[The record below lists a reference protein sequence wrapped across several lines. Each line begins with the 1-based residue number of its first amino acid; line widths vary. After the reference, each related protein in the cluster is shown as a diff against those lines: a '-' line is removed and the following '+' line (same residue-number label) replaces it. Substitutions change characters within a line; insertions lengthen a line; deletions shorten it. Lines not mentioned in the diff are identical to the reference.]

1 MGGLNNPP
9 QATSLP
15 HVFPAELPLCE
26 GGADAA
32 YVHVQ
37 TIRHAGCEGALDS
50 GADLVERVDGLAV
63 AAECLHDLIVLR
75 AAQLAGDR
83 RAGGCALQFALQ
95 APASVISPNHDY
107 RGSVAAP
114 GVHPPH
120 LKAPPPPSTPS

>member
-50 GADLVERVDGLAV
+50 GADLVECVDGFAA
-63 AAECLHDLIVLR
+63 AAESLHHLIVLR
-75 AAQLAGDR
+75 APKLAGDR
-83 RAGGCALQFALQ
+83 RAGRCTLQFALQ
-95 APASVISPNHDY
+95 APASVISHNHDNAQ
-107 RGSVAAP
+107 SVADRS
-114 GVHPPH
+114 VH
-120 LKAPPPPSTPS
+120 LGDVEAERAVSSD